1 MQSIRGNRSQRPC
14 RRSPSQSQ
22 CHLPSSRTRVETLAV
37 GSTRQGTAGHA
48 VSPQDSA
55 FCARSAS
62 SGMTAACCSREWLP
76 PCPNEV
82 PSHWRNLFRL
92 HRRAQPLECVVISE
106 NHAHRKWRHL
116 HVVSQDP
123 RCAAPSVSK
132 VLTNLEMTRASEPFH
147 GTHNCVCGHDV
158 PRPSATER
166 GSLPMPCATC
176 SDKSAV
182 LLPSFQAL
190 APDAKA
196 QKQAVVAVIL
206 QAPARQR

>member
-14 RRSPSQSQ
+14 R
-22 CHLPSSRTRVETLAV
+22 HLPSSRTRVETLAV

-116 HVVSQDP
+116 YVVSQDP

-147 GTHNCVCGHDV
+147 GTHSCVCGHDV
-158 PRPSATER
+158 TRPSAIER

-176 SDKSAV
+176 SDK
-182 LLPSFQAL
+182 
-190 APDAKA
+190 
-196 QKQAVVAVIL
+196 
-206 QAPARQR
+206 